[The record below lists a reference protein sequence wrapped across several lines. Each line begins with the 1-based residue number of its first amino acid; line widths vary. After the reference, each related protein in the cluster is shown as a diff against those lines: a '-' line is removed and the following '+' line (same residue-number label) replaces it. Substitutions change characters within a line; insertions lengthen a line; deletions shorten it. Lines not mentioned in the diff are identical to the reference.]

1 MTHQETLFGGVA
13 GNQFENWWRA
23 FPNVRKHAKG
33 AARKAWTKAT
43 TKESW
48 TGYEAVMAA
57 LEKAKRSKQWKDG
70 YVPMPA
76 TWLNQ
81 ERWLDEWPEDDP
93 SAPSS
98 RSASA
103 AAKRVLR

>member
-1 MTHQETLFGGVA
+1 MSHQENLFGGVA
-13 GNQFENWWRA
+13 GDQFENWWKA
-23 FPNVRKHAKG
+23 YPNVRKQGKG
-33 AARKAWTKAT
+33 AAKKAWTKAT
-43 TKESW
+43 LKPSW
-48 TGYEAVMAA
+48 PGYDGVMAA
-57 LEKAKRSKQWKDG
+57 LAKAKRSKQWGDG

-81 ERWLDEWPEDDP
+81 ERWMDEWPEDEP
-93 SAPSS
+93 SAPSR